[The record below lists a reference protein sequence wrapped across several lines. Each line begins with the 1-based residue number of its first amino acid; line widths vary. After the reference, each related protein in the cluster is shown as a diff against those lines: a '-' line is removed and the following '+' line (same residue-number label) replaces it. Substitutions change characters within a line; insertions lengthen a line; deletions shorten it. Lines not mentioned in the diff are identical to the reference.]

1 MLRTIRLCH
10 CQELVDIGDLS
21 KAQNIEVIDLQG
33 CTKLQSFPATGR
45 LLQLRVV
52 NLSGCTE
59 IKSLSEFPPNLEK
72 LHLQGTGIKELPLS
86 FVKPNG
92 EELFNLLAEFQ
103 GLSDALKFE
112 RFTNLVKSSSSS
124 QDLGKLICLEL
135 KDCSRL
141 QSLPNMVSLEFVK
154 VLDLSGCSEL
164 ETIQGLPRNLK
175 ELYLAGT
182 AVREVPQLPQ
192 SLELL
197 DAHGC
202 ASLKSI
208 CLDSEKL
215 PMHCTLTN
223 CFNLSPQVVNDI
235 LVKALAN
242 VKHMQGDHQQ
252 VTLSHHPVT
261 LSLIYSI
268 SLSLS
273 SLSFLPLSPSPRS
286 LHHPVLSIYVCFS
299 HIIIIS
305 DCITG
310 TGTQQSFG
318 FQLLCTLTRE

>member
-10 CQELVDIGDLS
+10 CQQLVDIGDLS
-21 KAQNIEVIDLQG
+21 KAQNIEVIDLRG
-33 CTKLQSFPATGR
+33 CTKLQIFPATGR

-59 IKSLSEFPPNLEK
+59 IKSLSEFPPNIEK
-72 LHLQGTGIKELPLS
+72 LHLQGTGIKKLPLS
-86 FVKPNG
+86 FVNPTG
-92 EELFNLLAEFQ
+92 EELLNLLAKFQ
-103 GLSDALKFE
+103 GLSDASKL

-164 ETIQGLPRNLK
+164 ETIHGLPRNLK

-208 CLDSEKL
+208 RLDSKKL
-215 PMHCTLTN
+215 PAHCTFTN

-235 LVKALAN
+235 LVKALAH
-242 VKHMQGDHQQ
+242 VKHMPRKHQQ
-252 VTLSHHPVT
+252 VILSITSSISHHPVT
-261 LSLIYSI
+261 PLHLCMLLSYHYHIYF
-268 SLSLS
+268 
-273 SLSFLPLSPSPRS
+273 FL
-286 LHHPVLSIYVCFS
+286 
-299 HIIIIS
+299 
-305 DCITG
+305 

-318 FQLLCTLTRE
+318 FQLLCTLTRN